1 MIPRIGHR
9 NRQQGTALVE
19 TVLCLPVL
27 LFLMLAAG
35 EVTNVFL
42 QHNTLAKAVRDGA
55 RHAASEA
62 ITNAKVFNLSPEVI
76 SDTKSLVVYG
86 VTTGTGTSILPN
98 LTPDDVTVRDL
109 GSEHLEVSV
118 AYAYSGIIGSVLPAF
133 GFGADKSLG
142 FNLQASVRMRGLD

>member
-1 MIPRIGHR
+1 MIPRLGQSS
-9 NRQQGTALVE
+9 RQEGTALVE

-35 EVTNVFL
+35 DVTNAFL

-55 RHAASEA
+55 RFAAGEA
-62 ITNAKVFNLSPEVI
+62 INNAKVFNLSPQLI
-76 SDTKSLVVYG
+76 SETRSLVVYG
-86 VTTGTGTSILPN
+86 VTTGAGTPVLPN
-98 LTPDDVTVRDL
+98 LTTDDVTVLDL
-109 GSEHLEVSV
+109 GSEHLEVNV

-133 GFGADKSLG
+133 GFGPDHALG

>member
-1 MIPRIGHR
+1 MIPRLGQSS
-9 NRQQGTALVE
+9 RQEGTALVE

-35 EVTNVFL
+35 EVTNAFL

-62 ITNAKVFNLSPEVI
+62 INNAKVFNLSPELI
-76 SDTKSLVVYG
+76 SETRSLVVYG
-86 VTTGTGTSILPN
+86 VTTGTGTPVLPN
-98 LTPDDVTVRDL
+98 LTVDDVAVLDL
-109 GSEHLEVSV
+109 GGEHLEVSV
-118 AYAYSGIIGSVLPAF
+118 AYAYTGIIGSVLPAF
-133 GFGADKSLG
+133 GFGIDNSLA

>member
-1 MIPRIGHR
+1 MIPRLGISS
-9 NRQQGTALVE
+9 RQEGTALVE

-35 EVTNVFL
+35 EVTNAFL

-55 RHAASEA
+55 RYAAGEA
-62 ITNAKVFNLSPEVI
+62 INNAKVFNLSPEVI
-76 SDTKSLVVYG
+76 SETRSLVVYG
-86 VTTGTGTSILPN
+86 VTTGTGTPVLPN
-98 LTPDDVTVRDL
+98 LTVDDVAVLDL

-118 AYAYSGIIGSVLPAF
+118 AYAYTGIIGSVLPAF
-133 GFGADKSLG
+133 GFGPDNSLA